1 MFDSIPKNQLY
12 IFPGLAPP
20 PIAQDHVQAPAGT
33 SPLPMSFP
41 WSQIAA
47 TPLQGGSVKIVD
59 STAFNVSKTIAAAL
73 VTVDVGGLRE
83 LHVSFGLLVCF
94 W

>member
-1 MFDSIPKNQLY
+1 M
-12 IFPGLAPP
+12 
-20 PIAQDHVQAPAGT
+20 
-33 SPLPMSFP
+33 
-41 WSQIAA
+41 
-47 TPLQGGSVKIVD
+47 KIVD